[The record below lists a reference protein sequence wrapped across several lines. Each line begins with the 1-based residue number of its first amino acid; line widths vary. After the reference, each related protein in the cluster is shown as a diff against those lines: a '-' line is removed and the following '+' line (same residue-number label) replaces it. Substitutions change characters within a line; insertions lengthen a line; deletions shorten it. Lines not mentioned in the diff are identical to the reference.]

1 MTKQEL
7 FTKTVIELRKMAKT
21 YGVTLGA
28 GLSKEGIVNKLF
40 NALGD
45 NDDLPELSAPA
56 QIAITDLPDE
66 AEAVPAQETKADAP
80 AVQAQA
86 EQPDAEEE
94 SAAEDPD
101 DLDEADEDEDQ
112 IAEAKDSSAK
122 PAASATPQFRAAWHN
137 PSTPRYSSKPAYQA
151 SPYPQRQGWQGG
163 APRQGDPQRSAAI
176 RPNAYTASRFGPNAA
191 DTPRFGPGASE
202 TPRFG
207 PGAEPAPGGQE
218 EYRGYRGDAPR
229 SAYGVQPDRRTTY
242 ADSPRPYYGQ
252 RGDDRQSSYEG
263 QRPSYDARPPYD
275 NQRPSYDRQS
285 AYDNSRG
292 FDTAAPSYGSGTGAF
307 DNGYR
312 YNSRPS
318 YSSAPR
324 RDSYYNQ
331 DAIGTPNP
339 AVSEMLAAGEF
350 GEGSGVLELHPDG
363 YGFLRSETF
372 QSSGRD
378 IYVSVAQIR
387 RFGLRP
393 GDRVDGKTRPQRD
406 GDRYNAMLYNTAI
419 NGESPEVMAKRPF
432 FDELTPIYPKRR
444 IDLESH
450 SGAKLDDMRL
460 TDLIA
465 PLGFGQRALLICP
478 QDTNKTVLLQDF
490 ANVITANHPDVKV
503 MALLLNECPED
514 VTAFREQADCQVLA
528 STFDQAPENH
538 LRLADMVLEHAMR
551 QVELGKD
558 VVLLV
563 DSLTQ
568 LAKVYTTATQQ
579 NRSIPGQINPSSLFK
594 AKRLFGAARCLKEG
608 GSLTV
613 IAAMNIENGSRI
625 DDTVVEEFKGTANME
640 LVLDSSLAR
649 AGVNPPINLQLSGTK
664 HVERLLDETQ
674 LEGLKL
680 VRSMVGTTRA
690 STAIPQLLSLMDK
703 AETNDALLV
712 KIKDWVALMD
722 KNR

>member
-7 FTKTVIELRKMAKT
+7 SAKTVIELRRMAKT

-45 NDDLPELSAPA
+45 NDDLPELAAPA
-56 QIAITDLPDE
+56 QIAITDLPNASEAAASEEPQADLRKADPQDEQPAAVSEPASEAMENDSLGAEDEDKRDE
-66 AEAVPAQETKADAP
+66 AEESSVKPVA
-80 AVQAQA
+80 
-86 EQPDAEEE
+86 
-94 SAAEDPD
+94 SAAP
-101 DLDEADEDEDQ
+101 Q
-112 IAEAKDSSAK
+112 
-122 PAASATPQFRAAWHN
+122 PQFRAAWHN

-151 SPYPQRQGWQGG
+151 PAYPQRQGWQGG
-163 APRQGDPQRSAAI
+163 AQRQSTDPQRSPSM
-176 RPNAYTASRFGPNAA
+176 RPSSYSVSRFGPNAT

-207 PGAEPAPGGQE
+207 PGPETSAANQE
-218 EYRGYRGDAPR
+218 DFRSYRSDAPR
-229 SAYGVQPDRRTTY
+229 SAYGVQPDRRATY

-252 RGDDRQSSYEG
+252 RGDDSQRPAYDA
-263 QRPSYDARPPYD
+263 RPSYDS
-275 NQRPSYDRQS
+275 QRPSYDRQS
-285 AYDNSRG
+285 AYDNNRG
-292 FDTAAPSYGSGTGAF
+292 FDNAAPTYTGNSGSF
-307 DNGYR
+307 DGGYR

-318 YSSAPR
+318 YGGAPR
-324 RDSYYNQ
+324 RESYYNQ

-339 AVSEMLAAGEF
+339 AVSEMLAAGDF

-372 QSSGRD
+372 QSSGKD
-378 IYVSVAQIR
+378 IYVSMAQIR

-393 GDRVDGKTRPQRD
+393 GDRVAGKTRPQRD
-406 GDRYNAMLYNTAI
+406 GDRYNAMLYITAI
-419 NGESPEVMAKRPF
+419 NGESPEAMAKRPTF
-432 FDELTPIYPKRR
+432 EDLTPIYPKRR

-465 PLGFGQRALLICP
+465 PLGFGQRALLLCP
-478 QDTNKTVLLQDF
+478 QDTCKTTLLQDF
-490 ANVITANHPDVKV
+490 ANVISVNHPEAKV
-503 MALLLNECPED
+503 IALLLDECPED
-514 VTAFREQADCQVLA
+514 VTVFRDRADCQVLA

-538 LRLADMVLEHAMR
+538 LRLADLVLEHAMR

-563 DSLTQ
+563 DSLTR

-579 NRSIPGQINPSSLFK
+579 NRSIPGQINPSSLFR

-613 IAAMNIENGSRI
+613 IAAMNIENGNRI

-640 LVLDSSLAR
+640 LVLDSALAR

-674 LEGLKL
+674 MEGLKL

-690 STAIPQLLSLMDK
+690 ATAIPQLLSLMDK

>member
-7 FTKTVIELRKMAKT
+7 SAKTVIELRKMAKT

-56 QIAITDLPDE
+56 QSPVAELPAAAESASAEDTQADVPAVELPSEPAAAEAESARENLEGLDDDDE
-66 AEAVPAQETKADAP
+66 AEDK
-80 AVQAQA
+80 
-86 EQPDAEEE
+86 
-94 SAAEDPD
+94 
-101 DLDEADEDEDQ
+101 L
-112 IAEAKDSSAK
+112 AEAKESSVK
-122 PAASATPQFRAAWHN
+122 PASATPQFRAAWHN

-151 SPYPQRQGWQGG
+151 SAYPQRQGWQGG
-163 APRQGDPQRSAAI
+163 APRQGDQQRSTAV
-176 RPNAYTASRFGPNAA
+176 RPSSYTVSRFGPNAA

-207 PGAEPAPGGQE
+207 PGAEPAPGNQE
-218 EYRGYRGDAPR
+218 EFRGYRSEAPR
-229 SAYGVQPDRRTTY
+229 SSYGVQPDRRTTY

-252 RGDDRQSSYEG
+252 RGDDRQSSYDS
-263 QRPSYDARPPYD
+263 QRSAYDARTTYD

-285 AYDNSRG
+285 SYDNSRG
-292 FDTAAPSYGSGTGAF
+292 FDNSAPSYGSGAF
-307 DNGYR
+307 DSGYR
-312 YNSRPS
+312 YNNRSA
-318 YSSAPR
+318 YSGAPR

-339 AVSEMLAAGEF
+339 AVSEMLAVGEF

-372 QSSGRD
+372 QSSGKD
-378 IYVSVAQIR
+378 IYVSMAQIR

-393 GDRVDGKTRPQRD
+393 GDRVAGKTRPQRD
-406 GDRYNAMLYNTAI
+406 GDRYNAMLYITSI
-419 NGESPEVMAKRPF
+419 NGESPEAMAKRPVF
-432 FDELTPIYPKRR
+432 EELTPIYPKRR

-450 SGAKLDDMRL
+450 GGAKLDDMRL

-478 QDTNKTVLLQDF
+478 QDTNKTTLLQDF

-514 VTAFREQADCQVLA
+514 VTAFREQANCQVLA

-563 DSLTQ
+563 DSLT
-568 LAKVYTTATQQ
+568 LMAKVYTTATQQ

-594 AKRLFGAARCLKEG
+594 AKRLFGAARCLREG

-613 IAAMNIENGSRI
+613 IAAMNIENGNRI